1 MTDQTPNEQLTLGYV
16 AGHHAPASHEAAATV
31 AAREGKK
38 GTVTP
43 NSQRHILLRHF
54 ASLTDQG
61 HAQTLQ
67 EAGVYANRY
76 LGVGKPVTGWDTA
89 RRRGCELAE
98 FRLIDQSIG
107 KDGHSYYVLS
117 EKGRAVLTIV
127 DSGHKWTESRDE

>member
-1 MTDQTPNEQLTLGYV
+1 MNEQLSLGYV
-16 AGHHAPASHEAAATV
+16 ATDHAPAAHAAAQIV
-31 AAREGKK
+31 AEREGKK

-43 NSQRHILLRHF
+43 NSQRHVLLRHF
-54 ASLTDQG
+54 AWLTDQG
-61 HAQTLQ
+61 GAQTLQ

-98 FRLIDQSIG
+98 FGLIDQRIG

-117 EKGRAVLTIV
+117 EKGREVLNLV
-127 DSGHKWTESRDE
+127 DAGRKWTGTT